1 MSHRFFIKGWC
12 IFPSGRVKRIA
23 RKKDRVSSVAR
34 DRFEK
39 GDVAWCSRIRRQRLH
54 QSFEKIIG

>member
-1 MSHRFFIKGWC
+1 MSHRFFIKGWV
-12 IFPSGRVKRIA
+12 IFPLRSCQKRIA

-39 GDVAWCSRIRRQRLH
+39 VMWRGVL
-54 QSFEKIIG
+54 G